1 MVERSG
7 DEHSEAVSSVR
18 ADPTFPE
25 LSQIIRSLPQNE
37 RDAICEWLQNDKYL
51 RMEEE
56 LTVALSKLSVD
67 LGDFCDLGD
76 LDLGDLGYLE
86 LGDLGEFAGGT

>member
-7 DEHSEAVSSVR
+7 DEHSEAVSRVK

-37 RDAICEWLQNDKYL
+37 RDEICEWLQNDKYL
-51 RMEEE
+51 RLEEE
-56 LTVALSKLSVD
+56 LNVALSQLSSE

-76 LDLGDLGYLE
+76 LDLG
-86 LGDLGEFAGGT
+86 EFAGGT